1 MPVAVPEKNI
11 FEQRLNPINYTAGQ
25 TKALEEIAKLIDTG
39 GQGYYLLAGYAGTGK
54 TTIAENIAKYAKSV
68 GRNVVILAPTNKAA
82 KVLNDKLKST
92 GTGTEAM
99 TIHSAIYGE
108 PDEFGEFMISKA
120 VAPGTVLIID
130 ESSMIDKEVMDD
142 LMFALKKNNLLI
154 FMGDGFQLEPVGE
167 NPGLFTG
174 NVAQVKDNQTELTE
188 VKRQALDSD
197 ILSVATL
204 ARTDNKAYVP
214 SESTEDFKVVNT
226 KKEFLNDFTE
236 SVKNNEDS
244 VAIVATN
251 NERIFLNNMA
261 RKAKFGAD
269 AKVMEDGE
277 TLIAV
282 ANSSAFSNSELF
294 KVKSVQ
300 DEGTVHKIAFTFG
313 NKTQSYDMHL
323 MYVNLENGNTAKIM
337 HFPDLDK
344 PSLYHGQILKAI
356 KDSNP
361 ALFDSL
367 NNDQDIIYTRKGG
380 AKLSKAI
387 SITTYGYALT
397 AHKSQGSQWDKVFV
411 YQNYNAPS
419 WNAARWYYTAITRAA
434 NQVTVLPTEN
444 NVKLT
449 PSDMENKLS
458 NIVSNVPENVV
469 PSQQTSADKINIYA
483 GTGENAE
490 LSNFAIRP
498 FIHLGINFDSV
509 EQAFQYYKTEFSP
522 KNENNRAVASVI
534 KDTKDGKRLREL
546 GKEFKGLDQK
556 VWDSMSPTIMKA
568 LLKDS
573 FQQNPDALASLL
585 ATGNAELTH
594 TQDKG
599 KWGKEFPKLL
609 MEVRAELNTN
619 QPSAQQT
626 ENWEEENN
634 NCPTPF

>member
-1 MPVAVPEKNI
+1 
-11 FEQRLNPINYTAGQ
+11 
-25 TKALEEIAKLIDTG
+25 
-39 GQGYYLLAGYAGTGK
+39 
-54 TTIAENIAKYAKSV
+54 
-68 GRNVVILAPTNKAA
+68 
-82 KVLNDKLKST
+82 
-92 GTGTEAM
+92 
-99 TIHSAIYGE
+99 
-108 PDEFGEFMISKA
+108 
-120 VAPGTVLIID
+120 
-130 ESSMIDKEVMDD
+130 
-142 LMFALKKNNLLI
+142 MFALKKNNLLI

-294 KVKSVQ
+294 KVKNVQ

-323 MYVNLENGNTAKIM
+323 MYVTLENGNSVKVM

-367 NNDQDIIYTRKGG
+367 NNDQDIIYTRKGV

-411 YQNYNAPS
+411 YQNYNAPT

-469 PSQQTSADKINIYA
+469 PSQQSTTVVDRYTDADVKANPNTIYVFGDNTKRVGIGGQAQIRNNSNAMGIATKLAPSMEESAFMNDADLAN
-483 GTGENAE
+483 N
-490 LSNFAIRP
+490 
-498 FIHLGINFDSV
+498 
-509 EQAFQYYKTEFSP
+509 KTVIDADIA
-522 KNENNRAVASVI
+522 KI
-534 KDTKDGKRLREL
+534 KDTGKSVVLPKDGLGTGLAKLQEKAPQTYAYLKQRLLE
-546 GKEFKGLDQK
+546 EFGFDNDNGTTSQK
-556 VWDSMSPTIMKA
+556 IVESTK
-568 LLKDS
+568 
-573 FQQNPDALASLL
+573 
-585 ATGNAELTH
+585 
-594 TQDKG
+594 
-599 KWGKEFPKLL
+599 
-609 MEVRAELNTN
+609 
-619 QPSAQQT
+619 QT

-634 NCPTPF
+634 DCPTPF